1 MPAAAPDRL
10 VGQVIDGRYQV
21 HARLARGGMATV
33 YEATDLRLDRV
44 VALKVM
50 HQHLAEDPEFVS
62 RFQREARA
70 AARLSHPCVVGVFDQ
85 GRTGNFIYLAME
97 LVPGRTLRDILH
109 EFGPLAPEQ
118 ALVILEPVLEGLA
131 AAHQAGFVHRDIKP
145 ENVLISDDGR
155 VKVADF
161 GLARALS
168 TTRSKATQGMIIGT
182 VAYLSPE
189 QVEKGDADGRSDVYA
204 AGILLYEMVTGD
216 VPHAGESPLAVA
228 YQHVHAD
235 VPAPSSVGPGIPAEI
250 DALVVRATRRDP
262 GLRYRSA
269 LDYLADVRRVRAVL
283 PPPRPLGTAPADRE
297 TLVVDPATA
306 ARLDA
311 KSARSAKSRPK
322 APPPPLSPA
331 QPARSPN
338 PGAALPPEP
347 PRRRRGPLVAV
358 MIAVLVVAAGL
369 GGWYLATGLGKTV
382 PTPDVLTMTQAEAEQ
397 VLGKAGLTLE
407 IREEA
412 FSEDVPAGRIL
423 GTDPA
428 PGGKVREQGTVGV
441 ILSRGPERYPVPDV
455 TGMTPAEATEAITA
469 AQLTPGSSAQV
480 FDDQIVAGEVV
491 GTEPRI
497 GTDLRPGAT
506 VGLLISKGPKPVRVP
521 KVQGRKAAAAKRA
534 LAGDGLTATVSEKFS
549 ESVPDG
555 VVISVRPDAGTVVD
569 SGTQVE
575 LVVSKGPPPV
585 SVPDLVDMTRTQ
597 AVKELKRLGLEPKV
611 STRGDTVLGRVYQQ
625 DPPPGTQ
632 LPRGSRVTITII

>member
-1 MPAAAPDRL
+1 M
-10 VGQVIDGRYQV
+10 IDGRYQV
-21 HARLARGGMATV
+21 HSRLARGGMATV

-50 HQHLAEDPEFVS
+50 HRHLAEDPEFVS

-85 GRTGNFIYLAME
+85 GRAGDLIYLAME

-168 TTRSKATQGMIIGT
+168 TSRSKATQGMIIGT

-189 QVEKGDADGRSDVYA
+189 QVERGDADGRSDVYA
-204 AGILLYEMVTGD
+204 AGILLFEMVTGE

-235 VPAPSSVGPGIPAEI
+235 VPAPSAVRRGIPAEI

-269 LDYLADVRRVRAVL
+269 LDFLSDVRRVRGLL
-283 PPPRPLGTAPADRE
+283 PPPRPLGTAPADRD

-306 ARLDA
+306 ARLQA
-311 KSARSAKSRPK
+311 ASARKRPAPVAQSRP
-322 APPPPLSPA
+322 SA
-331 QPARSPN
+331 QSAQS
-338 PGAALPPEP
+338 AQSTQEP
-347 PRRRRGPLVAV
+347 TVPRRRNRGAIASLIVAICV
-358 MIAVLVVAAGL
+358 VVAGL
-369 GGWYLATGLGKTV
+369 AGWYVATGLGRTV
-382 PTPDVLTMTQAEAEQ
+382 PTPDVIAMTQPEAEQ
-397 VLGKAGLTLE
+397 VLSRAGLTLE
-407 IREEA
+407 VREES
-412 FSEDVPAGRIL
+412 FSEEVPAGRIL
-423 GTDPA
+423 GSDPS
-428 PGGKVREQGTVGV
+428 PGDGVREQGTVGV
-441 ILSRGPERYPVPDV
+441 VLSRGPERYPVPDV
-455 TGMTPAEATEAITA
+455 TGMSPAEATEAITEA
-469 AQLTPGSSAQV
+469 RLTPGTSVQV
-480 FDDQIVAGEVV
+480 FDDQITAGQVV

-497 GTDLRPGAT
+497 GTDLKPGVT
-506 VGLLISKGPKPVRVP
+506 VGLLISKGPRPVPVP
-521 KVQGRKAAAAKRA
+521 DVDGRKANAAKRA
-534 LAGDGLTATVSEKFS
+534 LADDGLQATVTEKFS

-555 VVISVRPDAGTVVD
+555 VVISVKPAPGTVID
-569 SGTQVE
+569 SGSEVE

-585 SVPDLVDMTRTQ
+585 SVPDLVDMTRGQ
-597 AVKELKRLGLEPKV
+597 AVKELKRLGLEPRV
-611 STRGDTVLGRVYQQ
+611 TSNGDTVLGRVYQQ
-625 DPPPGTQ
+625 DPAPGTQ
-632 LPRGSRVTITII
+632 LPRGSKVTITII

>member
-1 MPAAAPDRL
+1 M
-10 VGQVIDGRYQV
+10 IDGRYHV
-21 HARLARGGMATV
+21 HSRLARGGMATV

-85 GRTGNFIYLAME
+85 GRTGNLIYLAME

-109 EFGPLAPEQ
+109 EFGPLSPEQ

-189 QVEKGDADGRSDVYA
+189 QVERGDADGRSDVYA
-204 AGILLYEMVTGD
+204 AGILLFEMVTGE
-216 VPHAGESPLAVA
+216 VPHAGDSPLAVA

-235 VPAPSSVGPGIPAEI
+235 VPAPSSVGRGIPTEI

-262 GLRYRSA
+262 ALRYRSA
-269 LDYLADVRRVRAVL
+269 LDFLSDVRRVRGVL

-306 ARLDA
+306 ARLQA
-311 KSARSAKSRPK
+311 ASAKSRPK
-322 APPPPLSPA
+322 APPSPRTASPGYAIPAEPP
-331 QPARSPN
+331 Q
-338 PGAALPPEP
+338 
-347 PRRRRGPLVAV
+347 PRRRNRGAIASLV
-358 MIAVLVVAAGL
+358 IALVVIAAGL
-369 GGWYLATGLGKTV
+369 GGWYLATGFGKTV
-382 PTPDVLTMTQAEAEQ
+382 PTPDLTAMTQTEAEQ
-397 VLGKAGLTLE
+397 VLTRAGLTLE
-407 IREEA
+407 VREEA
-412 FSEDVPAGRIL
+412 FSEEVPAGRIL
-423 GTDPA
+423 SSDPA
-428 PGGKVREQGTVGV
+428 AGDGVREQGTVGV
-441 ILSRGPERYPVPDV
+441 ILSKGPERYPVPDV
-455 TGMTPAEATEAITA
+455 AGLSPAEATEAITA
-469 AQLTPGSSAQV
+469 AQLTPGSSEQV
-480 FDDQIVAGEVV
+480 FDDQIAAGQVV
-491 GTEPRI
+491 GTDPRI
-497 GTDLRPGAT
+497 GTDLRPGST
-506 VGLLISKGPKPVRVP
+506 VGLLISKGAKPVRVP
-521 KVQGRKAAAAKRA
+521 NVERKKASAAKRA
-534 LAGDGLTATVSEKFS
+534 LTGAGLTATVTEKFS
-549 ESVPDG
+549 ESVADG
-555 VVISVRPDAGTVVD
+555 VVIAVKPAPGTVVD
-569 SGTQVE
+569 SGTEVE

-585 SVPDLVDMTRTQ
+585 TVPDLIDMTRAQ
-597 AVKELKRLGLEPKV
+597 AVKELKRLGLDPKV

-625 DPPPGTQ
+625 DPAAGTQ

>member
-1 MPAAAPDRL
+1 M
-10 VGQVIDGRYQV
+10 IDGRYQV

-50 HQHLAEDPEFVS
+50 HRHLAEDPEFVS

-85 GRTGNFIYLAME
+85 GRAGDLIYLAME

-168 TTRSKATQGMIIGT
+168 TSRSKATQGMIIGT

-189 QVEKGDADGRSDVYA
+189 QVERGDADGRSDVYA
-204 AGILLYEMVTGD
+204 AGILLFEMVTGE
-216 VPHAGESPLAVA
+216 VPHAGDSPLAVA

-235 VPAPSSVGPGIPAEI
+235 VPAPSSVRRGIPAEI

-262 GLRYRSA
+262 ALRYRSA
-269 LDYLADVRRVRAVL
+269 LDFLSDVRRVRGLL

-306 ARLDA
+306 ARLNA
-311 KSARSAKSRPK
+311 ASARQRPVP
-322 APPPPLSPA
+322 AAQARAWSPPPP
-331 QPARSPN
+331 
-338 PGAALPPEP
+338 PPEP
-347 PRRRRGPLVAV
+347 RRRNRGA
-358 MIAVLVVAAGL
+358 IASLVVAICVVVAGL
-369 GGWYLATGLGKTV
+369 AGWYLATGLGRTI
-382 PTPDVLTMTQAEAEQ
+382 PTPDLIAMTQAEAEQ
-397 VLGKAGLTLE
+397 VLSRAGLTLE
-407 IREEA
+407 VREEA
-412 FSEDVPAGRIL
+412 FSEEVPAGRIL
-423 GTDPA
+423 GSDPS
-428 PGGKVREQGTVGV
+428 PGDGVREQGTVGV
-441 ILSRGPERYPVPDV
+441 VLSRGPERYPVPDV
-455 TGMTPAEATEAITA
+455 TGMSPAEATEAITGSR
-469 AQLTPGSSAQV
+469 LTPGSSVQV
-480 FDDQIVAGEVV
+480 FDDQIAAGQVV
-491 GTEPRI
+491 GTEPGI
-497 GTDLRPGAT
+497 GTDLKPGVT
-506 VGLLISKGPKPVRVP
+506 VGLLISKGPKPVPVP
-521 KVQGRKAAAAKRA
+521 DVEGRKANAAKRA
-534 LAGDGLTATVSEKFS
+534 LADDGLKATVTEKFS

-555 VVISVRPDAGTVVD
+555 VVISVKPAPGTVID
-569 SGTQVE
+569 SGGEVE

-585 SVPDLVDMTRTQ
+585 TVPDLVDMTRGQ
-597 AVKELKRLGLEPKV
+597 AVKELKRLGLEPRV
-611 STRGDTVLGRVYQQ
+611 NTNGDTVLGRVYQQ
-625 DPPPGTQ
+625 DPAPGTQ
-632 LPRGSRVTITII
+632 LPRGSKVTITII

>member
-1 MPAAAPDRL
+1 MPTASAEGL

-50 HQHLAEDPEFVS
+50 HRHLAEDPEFVS

-85 GRTGNFIYLAME
+85 GRAGDLIYLAME

-189 QVEKGDADGRSDVYA
+189 QVERGDADGRSDVYA
-204 AGILLYEMVTGD
+204 AGILLFEMVTGE

-235 VPAPSSVGPGIPAEI
+235 VPAPSSVRPGIPAEI

-262 GLRYRSA
+262 ALRYRSA
-269 LDYLADVRRVRAVL
+269 LDFLSDVRRVRSLL

-306 ARLDA
+306 ARMNA
-311 KSARSAKSRPK
+311 ASARQRPRPA
-322 APPPPLSPA
+322 APVRASGPPQQLQAPVPK
-331 QPARSPN
+331 RRN
-338 PGAALPPEP
+338 RGAIAS
-347 PRRRRGPLVAV
+347 LV
-358 MIAVLVVAAGL
+358 IAFCVVIAGL
-369 GGWYLATGLGKTV
+369 AGWYLATGLGRTV
-382 PTPDVLTMTQAEAEQ
+382 PTPDLIAMTQAEAEQ
-397 VLGKAGLTLE
+397 VLSRAGLTLE
-407 IREEA
+407 VREEA
-412 FSEDVPAGRIL
+412 FSEEVPAGRIL
-423 GTDPA
+423 GSDPSA
-428 PGGKVREQGTVGV
+428 GDGVREQGTVGV

-455 TGMTPAEATEAITA
+455 TGMSPAEATEAITES
-469 AQLTPGSSAQV
+469 QLTPGSSVQV
-480 FDDQIVAGEVV
+480 FDDQIAAGQVV
-491 GTEPRI
+491 GTEPSM
-497 GTDLRPGAT
+497 GTDLKPGVS
-506 VGLLISKGPKPVRVP
+506 VGLLISKGPRPVPVP
-521 KVQGRKAAAAKRA
+521 DIEGRKANAAKRA
-534 LAGDGLTATVSEKFS
+534 LADDGLKASVTEKFS

-555 VVISVRPDAGTVVD
+555 VVISVKPAPGTVID
-569 SGTQVE
+569 SGSEVE
-575 LVVSKGPPPV
+575 LLVSKGPPPV
-585 SVPDLVDMTRTQ
+585 TVPDLVDKTRGQ
-597 AVKELKRLGLEPKV
+597 AIKELKRLGLEPRIN
-611 STRGDTVLGRVYQQ
+611 TNGDTVLGRVYQQ
-625 DPPPGTQ
+625 DPAPGTQ
-632 LPRGSRVTITII
+632 LPRGSKVTITII

>member
-1 MPAAAPDRL
+1 
-10 VGQVIDGRYQV
+10 
-21 HARLARGGMATV
+21 MATV

-85 GRTGNFIYLAME
+85 GRTGNLIYLAME

-189 QVEKGDADGRSDVYA
+189 QVERGDADGRSDVYA
-204 AGILLYEMVTGD
+204 AGILLYEMVTGE
-216 VPHAGESPLAVA
+216 VPHAGDSPLAVA

-235 VPAPSSVGPGIPAEI
+235 VPAPSTVGHGIPTEI

-262 GLRYRSA
+262 AQRYRSA
-269 LDYLADVRRVRAVL
+269 LDFLADVRRVRGVL

-306 ARLDA
+306 ARLA
-311 KSARSAKSRPK
+311 AASAKARPK
-322 APPPPLSPA
+322 AAPRAPATAPPLPPPPN
-331 QPARSPN
+331 Q
-338 PGAALPPEP
+338 
-347 PRRRRGPLVAV
+347 RRRNRGPVVSLI
-358 MIAVLVVAAGL
+358 IAVLVVAAGI
-369 GGWYLATGLGKTV
+369 GGWYLATGLGTSV
-382 PTPDVLTMTQAEAEQ
+382 PTPDLIAMTQAEAEQ

-407 IREEA
+407 VREEA

-428 PGGKVREQGTVGV
+428 PGEGVREQGTVGV

-455 TGMTPAEATEAITA
+455 TGMSPAEATEAITG
-469 AQLTPGSSAQV
+469 AQLTPGSSVQV

-491 GTEPRI
+491 GTDPRI

-521 KVQGRKAAAAKRA
+521 KVEGRKASAAKRI
-534 LAGDGLTATVSEKFS
+534 LAGDGLSASVTEKFS
-549 ESVPDG
+549 ESAADG
-555 VVISVRPDAGTVVD
+555 IVISVRPTAGTVID
-569 SGTQVE
+569 SGSEVQ
-575 LVVSKGPPPV
+575 LIVSKGPPPV
-585 SVPDLVDMTRTQ
+585 TVPDLVDLTRSQ
-597 AVKELKRLGLEPKV
+597 AVKELKRLGLEPKIA
-611 STRGDTVLGRVYQQ
+611 TRGDAVLGRVYQQ
-625 DPPPGTQ
+625 DPAPGTA

>member
-1 MPAAAPDRL
+1 VPAAAADRL

-21 HARLARGGMATV
+21 HSRLARGGMATV

-85 GRTGNFIYLAME
+85 GRTGNLIYLAME

-189 QVEKGDADGRSDVYA
+189 QVERGDADGRSDVYA
-204 AGILLYEMVTGD
+204 AGILLFEMVTGE

-235 VPAPSSVGPGIPAEI
+235 VPAPSAVGRGIPNEI

-262 GLRYRSA
+262 ALRYRSA
-269 LDYLADVRRVRAVL
+269 LDFLADVRRIRNVL

-306 ARLDA
+306 ARLQA
-311 KSARSAKSRPK
+311 ASAKARPK
-322 APPPPLSPA
+322 AAPRAAIPSGPA
-331 QPARSPN
+331 APVTAS
-338 PGAALPPEP
+338 
-347 PRRRRGPLVAV
+347 PRRRNRGA
-358 MIAVLVVAAGL
+358 IATMVIAIFVVAAGL
-369 GGWYLATGLGKTV
+369 GGWYLATGFGKTV
-382 PTPDVLTMTQAEAEQ
+382 PTPDLIAMSQSEAEQ

-407 IREEA
+407 VREEA

-423 GTDPA
+423 GSDPA
-428 PGGKVREQGTVGV
+428 PGDGVREQGTVGV
-441 ILSRGPERYPVPDV
+441 TLSRGPERYPVPDV
-455 TGMTPAEATEAITA
+455 TGLSPAEATEAITQA
-469 AQLTPGSSAQV
+469 NLTPGASVQV
-480 FDDQIVAGEVV
+480 FDDQITAGEVV
-491 GTEPRI
+491 GTDPRI
-497 GTDLRPGAT
+497 GTDLRPGAS

-521 KVQGRKAAAAKRA
+521 DLKGRKANAAKRA
-534 LAGDGLTATVSEKFS
+534 LTGDGLTPVVTEKFS

-555 VVISVRPDAGTVVD
+555 VVIGVKPEPGTVLD
-569 SGTQVE
+569 SGSEVE
-575 LVVSKGPPPV
+575 LVISKGPPPV
-585 SVPDLVDMTRTQ
+585 TVPDLVDMTRGQ

-611 STRGDTVLGRVYQQ
+611 ATRGDAVLGRVYQQ
-625 DPPPGTQ
+625 EPAAGTQ
-632 LPRGSRVTITII
+632 LPRGSRVTLTII